1 MLNEGKGIDG
11 EGGSAESG
19 GEEDMSTLYSLVSE
33 AKSVGDASNGGVD
46 AGNQSKEASDGA
58 NLGLLI
64 LEGLEADDDDTEVE
78 EEEKEEEEEEVE
90 DSNQGTPLSI
100 PDTVYLPSEVGSM
113 GAVSGVTHE
122 QNRHRGCGNADSRYH
137 RVRGILS
144 EKWSLLLSSVPRW
157 RAGAARSFN
166 STQLLSLLA
175 MCMAFAAFTS
185 WRSQVWRNE
194 ALRLEEKLQQQ
205 RTLLAETQAQL
216 EVMLEWNEQKGS
228 GKSDFEGSFPHH
240 NKQSDDEAVLSFKN
254 CYVEAS
260 ISLGACSRD
269 WQRRWWSDGKSG
281 SSRGP
286 EDEEDDI
293 FSYDDGFADD
303 MHRLVTS
310 FKDTVASKTTRSYSY
325 VQKAMKELSYEGLK
339 DTFTKDGYIQSILQ
353 FPPPEM
359 NGTGDRTRIAAI

>member
-11 EGGSAESG
+11 AAGSAESG
-19 GEEDMSTLYSLVSE
+19 GGEDTCYSLVSE
-33 AKSVGDASNGGVD
+33 AKSAGDASNGGVD

-64 LEGLEADDDDTEVE
+64 LEGLDADDDDTEE
-78 EEEKEEEEEEVE
+78 EEEEEEEEVE

-122 QNRHRGCGNADSRYH
+122 QNKHQNYSNTDSRYH
-137 RVRGILS
+137 RVRDNFR

-157 RAGAARSFN
+157 RAVAARSFN
-166 STQLLSLLA
+166 ALQLLPLLA
-175 MCMAFAAFTS
+175 MGMAFAALTS
-185 WRSQVWRNE
+185 WRSRVWRNE
-194 ALRLEEKLQQQ
+194 ALSLQEELQQQ

-216 EVMLEWNEQKGS
+216 EVMLEWNERKGS
-228 GKSDFEGSFPHH
+228 DKSDFEGFFPHH
-240 NKQSDDEAVLSFKN
+240 KQSDDEAVLSFKN

-260 ISLGACSRD
+260 ISLGACSRE
-269 WQRRWWSDGKSG
+269 WQRRWWSDTKSG

-310 FKDTVASKTTRSYSY
+310 FKDSVASKTTRSYSY

-359 NGTGDRTRIAAI
+359 NGTGDRTRISAI